1 MNTKE
6 ISSVAIYPPIGIA
19 RIGNSEEHFFAPDIP
34 GVEITPKG
42 GYKDGKGRVKK
53 QVARFRIYAFDKNGK
68 VLGEIT
74 ETKDYSIHW
83 RVQVAN
89 VKAAWYMFNN
99 ALDLPGAGIPSKYR
113 NEKAA
118 DRDQLAITP
127 TPVNISG
134 KNEKGKEY
142 DFDDGE
148 FFGKKVKL
156 GHVETDE
163 DGRLLFFG
171 GDGDSASKDN
181 KQAITFANNDGWHD
195 DTCDGVVRATINIDG
210 KKFEAEPANVA
221 VTPPNFGPGLY
232 GVVTMND
239 VVQDL
244 FIREMN
250 YPDSAA
256 DGVVFYEH
264 IYPMLERMTDTQWV
278 NQGFFMLFG
287 KNSPSDFRNP
297 EFVKKLSDPSDTN
310 KELRYRVFEWFR
322 DPDSTAYEPQKVPP
336 FYGDGFGEYTKIAIV
351 DLPITRTQYARL
363 KCWATGDFK
372 VGEPKKHVPF
382 DELSPAE
389 QINALNQAPM
399 EECLGGPFHPGI
411 ELTWPMR
418 VKQMW
423 KKPYR
428 LNVVDEGEATDLDF
442 GSLLS
447 PAIALGESKMQDK
460 NGNEKPGP
468 LSKSGP
474 GALTRWL
481 GVPWQT
487 DEASCLSGY
496 DLTLYLP
503 LPSFWAAR
511 VPNQVLSEDSYERSI
526 KEGNLNIAQRLKHF
540 DYRQDWLRD
549 LGSVYQ
555 DKINHMISE
564 WHELGIIAKEEDK
577 AKNNEQG
584 FLPDVV
590 WKETGRKFGEQ
601 DPTFTQ
607 VVRAETI
614 MDGLGDEKA
623 RKAATEAD
631 TLTTPGLLS
640 SQKVTAA
647 SHSSESTR
655 KRRKVSRGE
664 R

>member
-1 MNTKE
+1 MNTADIK
-6 ISSVAIYPPIGIA
+6 SVSIYPPIGIA
-19 RIGNSEEHFFAPDIP
+19 RIGNSEEYFFSQDIP
-34 GVEITPKG
+34 GVAIPPKG
-42 GYKDGKGRVKK
+42 GYKDGDGRVKK
-53 QVARFRIYAFDKNGK
+53 QVARFRIYAFDKDGNA
-68 VLGEIT
+68 LGEIT
-74 ETKDYSIHW
+74 ADANNSIDW
-83 RVQVAN
+83 RVDVAN
-89 VKAAWYMFNN
+89 VKAAWYQFKN
-99 ALDLPGAGIPSKYR
+99 ALDIPGGGIPVEYR
-113 NEKAA
+113 NKNVS
-118 DRDQLAITP
+118 DRSQLAITP
-127 TPVNISG
+127 SQVQISG
-134 KNEKGKEY
+134 INVRGEEY

-181 KQAITFANNDGWHD
+181 KAATTFANNEGWHD
-195 DTCDGVVRATINIDG
+195 DTCDGVVRATVTIDG
-210 KKFEAEPANVA
+210 ATFEAEPANVA
-221 VTPPNFGPGLY
+221 VTPPDFGPGLY

-244 FIREMN
+244 FIRKMN

-264 IYPMLERMTDTQWV
+264 IYPILTHMTDTQWV

-287 KNSPSDFRNP
+287 QNSPSNFRDP
-297 EFVKKLSDPSDTN
+297 ELVKQLESPAPEHETV
-310 KELRYRVFEWFR
+310 RRRVFEWFR
-322 DPDSTAYEPQKVPP
+322 NPESSSYSPAQVPP
-336 FYGDGFGEYTKIAIV
+336 FYGDGFSEYAKVAIAN
-351 DLPITRTQYARL
+351 LPITITQYNRL
-363 KCWATGDFK
+363 ELWAKGEFTTGA
-372 VGEPKKHVPF
+372 PKQYVPF
-382 DELSPAE
+382 EDLSPAE
-389 QINALNQAPM
+389 QIDALNQAPM

-418 VKQMW
+418 QEQMW
-423 KKPYR
+423 KRPYR

-447 PAIALGESKMQDK
+447 PAIVLGETLLPRSIDGTTHGKEGD
-460 NGNEKPGP
+460 ELKPGP
-468 LSKSGP
+468 LAKSGP

-511 VPNQVLSEDSYERSI
+511 VPNQVFSEDGYARSI
-526 KEGNLNIAQRLKHF
+526 EAGDLNIAQRLKHF

-549 LGSVYQ
+549 LGSVYET
-555 DKINHMISE
+555 KINNMIAE
-564 WHELGIIAKEEDK
+564 WHELGIIAKTESPV
-577 AKNNEQG
+577 ANNEQG
-584 FLPDVV
+584 FLPTTV
-590 WKETGRKFGEQ
+590 WKETGRQFNED
-601 DPTFTQ
+601 DPTFDQ
-607 VVRAETI
+607 VIYAENLTKPTLLLAKGTAT
-614 MDGLGDEKA
+614 DGAAEKQNA
-623 RKAATEAD
+623 KSYSKT
-631 TLTTPGLLS
+631 
-640 SQKVTAA
+640 
-647 SHSSESTR
+647 STR

>member
-1 MNTKE
+1 MNTNE

-19 RIGNSEEHFFAPDIP
+19 RIGNSKEHFFAPDIP
-34 GVEITPKG
+34 GVEITPEG
-42 GYKDGKGRVKK
+42 GYKDEKGRVKK
-53 QVARFRIYAFDKNGK
+53 QVARFRIYAFDKDGNA
-68 VLGEIT
+68 LGEIT
-74 ETKDYSIHW
+74 ETSNNNIHW

-89 VKAAWYMFNN
+89 VKSAWYEFNN
-99 ALDLPGAGIPSKYR
+99 ALDLPGAGIPSEYR
-113 NEKAA
+113 NANVS
-118 DRDQLAITP
+118 DRSKLAITP
-127 TPVNISG
+127 TAKSISG

-142 DFDDGE
+142 HFDDGK

-156 GHVETDE
+156 GYIETDE
-163 DGRLLFFG
+163 EGRLLFFG

-181 KQAITFANNDGWHD
+181 KPAITFANNQGWHD
-195 DTCDGVVRATINIDG
+195 DTCDGVVRATVNING
-210 KKFEAEPANVA
+210 QKFEAEPANVA

-250 YPDSAA
+250 YSDSAV
-256 DGVVFYEH
+256 DGVVFFEH
-264 IYPMLERMTDTQWV
+264 IYPMLERMTNTQWV

-287 KNSPSDFRNP
+287 KNSPSDFTNP
-297 EFVKKLSDPSDTN
+297 ELVAKLSDPSDDN
-310 KELRYRVFEWFR
+310 KELRHRVFEWFR

-336 FYGDGFGEYTKIAIV
+336 FYGDGFGEYEKIAIV

-363 KCWATGDFK
+363 RAWAEGNFTTGTTQTY
-372 VGEPKKHVPF
+372 VPF
-382 DELSPAE
+382 GKLSPKE

-418 VKQMW
+418 VKEMW

-442 GSLLS
+442 GPLLS
-447 PAIALGESKMQDK
+447 PAIALGK
-460 NGNEKPGP
+460 NGP

-511 VPNQVLSEDSYERSI
+511 VPNQVLSEDSYLRSV
-526 KEGNLNIAQRLKHF
+526 KAGNVNIAQRLKHF

-555 DKINHMISE
+555 TKINHMIAE
-564 WHELGIIAKEEDK
+564 WHELGIIAKIEDD
-577 AKNNEQG
+577 AVHNEQG
-584 FLPDVV
+584 FLPDTV
-590 WKETGRKFGEQ
+590 WKETGRKFGED
-601 DPTFTQ
+601 DPTYVQ
-607 VVRAETI
+607 VVRAETLT
-614 MDGLGDEKA
+614 DGLDPKA
-623 RKAATEAD
+623 EDARVDKAILAT
-631 TLTTPGLLS
+631 TNLLES
-640 SQKVTAA
+640 SKIKAA
-647 SHSSESTR
+647 SHSIKSSR